1 MLTIDR
7 LGGNFSLSIP
17 RESNL
22 LMEII
27 DEGLLNVFNSPS
39 SGSPKLRDLASLEIL
54 LEAFG
59 EGWEIVDI

>member
-1 MLTIDR
+1 
-7 LGGNFSLSIP
+7 
-17 RESNL
+17 
-22 LMEII
+22 MEII